1 MPRVDQEDQ
10 TLDGDEL
17 AVVPPSRPAEEPA
30 ATAQPNE
37 FMYVQRECP
46 PPTPS
51 LLAFFAAAA
60 ACSACPGDAAALNP
74 AAPPC
79 PQTRRRRR

>member
-37 FMYVQRECP
+37 FMYVQRECQ

-60 ACSACPGDAAALNP
+60 ACSAAPETRLSILP
-74 AAPPC
+74 APPC

>member
-51 LLAFFAAAA
+51 PRSVFAAAA